1 MHTWWWM
8 DEASDLDLSQSHWLF
23 VEESGIQSF
32 PFWPTY
38 ETKNKHGL
46 HSKRNQSVS
55 DGKHGI
61 REWRFHD
68 TCFFIQYSAEES
80 CINFYQLQIF
90 ISSEHIYMTK
100 LRQKWKVRQYYLD
113 KWHLVMLNDPTL
125 FPKFNFLILTC
136 LFREMPVRVTVNQ
149 MDQIFMKLNTT
160 QEQTSSVLSW
170 GQRTSSLSSEQR
182 APWGEHLPSAHCPCL
197 CNIGFYAICVLP
209 AIAPTLFPRMLQALL
224 TCGNNLALLR
234 FQKHAREVK
243 YRFPTGEGVF

>member
-1 MHTWWWM
+1 MLKTSYYARPSGTGPADMSHTHQIRF
-8 DEASDLDLSQSHWLF
+8 SQSHPLYMN
-23 VEESGIQSF
+23 SPS
-32 PFWPTY
+32 
-38 ETKNKHGL
+38 
-46 HSKRNQSVS
+46 S
-55 DGKHGI
+55 
-61 REWRFHD
+61 
-68 TCFFIQYSAEES
+68 
-80 CINFYQLQIF
+80 LQIYF
-90 ISSEHIYMTK
+90 LSQWIIPSSSVNSNQ
-100 LRQKWKVRQYYLD
+100 RPD
-113 KWHLVMLNDPTL
+113 SL